1 MVVIGVA
8 IGDRIRRLRNLRGM
22 TQKELGLAVGFS
34 EATADVRVAQY
45 ESGTRTPK
53 KDMINRLS
61 QALDVS
67 YRAIYES
74 TLYEAEDLMYTLFEL
89 DEHYPIRLYES
100 IDISNPYSPERHVG
114 INFRSAAL
122 NEYIKE
128 WQYRKREL
136 DEGLITESE
145 YMEWKWGWPQTMDGC
160 GTRAPT
166 KKWRKQ

>member
-1 MVVIGVA
+1 MWMVTNVA

-61 QALDVS
+61 EALDVS

-74 TLYEAEDLMYTLFEL
+74 TMYEAEDLMYTLFEL

-128 WQYRKREL
+128 WQQRKKEL
-136 DEGLITESE
+136 DDGLITESE
-145 YMEWKWGWPQTMDGC
+145 YMEWKWGWPQTMDG
-160 GTRAPT
+160 GGIRSPA
-166 KKWRKQ
+166 KKWRK